1 MDQKELISRLREYN
15 RARKAQ
21 VCSDLEKQCIKYVD
35 EHDYLYTYIN
45 YEAELPVQA
54 EEFIRK
60 NRRFKGLLGEDHERL
75 CLYLG
80 HIQEYSCN
88 DGVVRM
94 DVRSKRFSRYRN
106 KVLQAVWA
114 FYLFYGAGLSLK
126 ELIYG
131 EYRDLLYSVD
141 FSQVIAAELLAENP
155 EAVRYCMEALTSE
168 NNTAVLTRGVII
180 GVEQSHNRELQETLL
195 RVFLAARLQEGFR
208 QSVVETADE
217 NGLPFFRGLLD
228 VIQRDNLL
236 RFSSVQRAV
245 LTWIGIGWQEVKEK
259 DVRYIFDLIVRGF
272 KGEDILP
279 ENPLE
284 VYIRLYCMGALDVE
298 AAVKEAC
305 GLLGSSQRYI
315 VASALVYLSLTK
327 SFHVAEHLDFPE
339 KFGEDEWIMALF
351 FAECIRTGDYVKRV
365 RLSGK
370 ETEKLYLQT
379 EKFLKTLGSRK
390 TFSSKGFEWF
400 QVTLTKESLC
410 LFMIQLLEK
419 HATPRMAELFLPYAA
434 STLRWTNLDF
444 FMGKCFPMVPESA
457 RKRFMEKE
465 IISSNEDL
473 GKWIV
478 KEYGKMSLTEDEL
491 LGLEGRLTTK
501 KARARAYIVEVLAAQ
516 KKERVQASYDRL
528 KDSKSKT
535 IRESALEL
543 RKKAGLVAE
552 SEAVYAEA
560 VVSPV
565 EIKGREEGFG
575 LYEPEHRYE
584 LESPEFV
591 KVSEK
596 GLLKKEKRVD
606 LKQVFPWNK
615 KQVTEY
621 IRRWGERIQEHEDDE
636 YYTGH
641 EYRQVKDRGFY
652 PLNYK
657 ETGLD
662 ALPLGEVW
670 RNYFQEDGLE
680 KEVVFE
686 ICFLLETTCDS
697 IFLEKV
703 LDVKSEL
710 FTLDRRE
717 LRDIPYT
724 GHFETIFSR
733 YFQEV
738 STEADFSETAALLLQ
753 LVARYGKFLKYKKK
767 DYSDKEEEH
776 ALTDNRS
783 IYFLKGEL
791 HLEQGDDDSFRRY
804 FPVAFELFNRYALG
818 NPRTVQGKPLVEPLL
833 LARAVSL
840 GMLPKEALYEGIL
853 DTHTE
858 RKQNYYYGSERGQ
871 LFEAFRDAYFEGKGI
886 WGMNPHMSLDSYRHI
901 RCDFKQEVFGC
912 LRDALD
918 QITDV
923 LLSMEV
929 QRLNEKTAVTDY
941 VESLTII
948 RGVQYLLLALKVLE
962 GEDIK
967 RNGSRWERNT
977 VFADVIRHCY
987 PMIRVNQA
995 GSGGAKMQSEAGRPE
1010 TDEAAVQSEAGGPE
1024 ISEAA
1029 VQLEAGRAE
1038 ISEAAVLSEAGRP
1051 EIGEAAVLSAAHI
1064 PEERLVETAMM
1075 SSQWIDVIEEVL
1087 GWDGFKEACYYF
1099 TAHMKQYDLKQKKAE
1114 IARYTELEPE
1124 DLYDGAFDMDWCKN
1138 VYASLGEK
1146 RFALLYKASKFL
1158 CDNSFHTRAR
1168 KYADACLGKKGKEVW
1183 KKEAVEKRNKD
1194 ALNAYC
1200 ICPIEDDADL
1210 LERYLYVQQFLKES
1224 KQFGAKRQA
1233 SEKRAAEMA
1242 LMNLAKNSRF
1252 ETVTRLSWMM
1262 ESEEVQQNQD
1272 VLTPR
1277 ALSDGT
1283 SGAKDC
1289 VEAWIEIDSQGRNEI
1304 HIRKNGKNQKSVPSA
1319 YKKHEWI
1326 VHLKEIHARWQEQYK
1341 RSRRMLEQA
1350 MEERTEFLREELG
1363 MMMTNPIVSPML
1375 EKLVLKSGKKVGFV
1389 TDEGFLAQPKGEVG
1403 ESVRIAH
1410 PYDLYEMGL
1419 WRSYQKQVF
1428 DSGLIQPFKQVFRE
1442 LYLKLPDELD
1452 LPETRRYSGYQIQTK
1467 KAAAALKSRKW
1478 NVSYENGLERV
1489 YYKDNLVVNLYAQ
1502 ADWFSP
1508 GDIEA
1513 PAIEYVAF
1521 YSRKDGSQV
1530 LIRDIDPV
1538 TFSETMRD
1546 VDMAVSTAY
1555 VGGVD
1560 PVTSFSTME
1569 LRRTIAEY
1577 TSSLMKLP
1585 NVTVKEHFADIE
1597 GGLNHYSVH
1606 LGSGVVHQSGG
1617 GTIHIVP
1624 VHSGK
1629 RGKVY
1634 LPFLDEDPKTAE
1646 ILSKI
1651 VMLAE
1656 DGKIKDPEI
1665 LRQIVR
1671 PDRS

>member
-1 MDQKELISRLREYN
+1 MDQKELVSRLRAYN
-15 RARKAQ
+15 KARNGLL
-21 VCSDLEKQCIKYVD
+21 CTELEKNYMKYVE
-35 EHDYLYTYIN
+35 EHDYLYIYLDQ
-45 YEAELPVQA
+45 EEELPESA
-54 EEFIRK
+54 EEFLRK
-60 NRRFKGLLGEDHERL
+60 NRRFNGLLGEHHEKL
-75 CLYLG
+75 CLYLK

-88 DGVVRM
+88 DGLVRM
-94 DVRSKRFSRYRN
+94 DVRSRRFSRYRN
-106 KVLQAVWA
+106 KVLQAIWA

-126 ELIYG
+126 DLIYG
-131 EYRDLLYSVD
+131 EYRDLVYSMD
-141 FSQVIAAELLAENP
+141 FSQVIAAELLAENQ
-155 EAVRYCMEALTSE
+155 EAARYCMDTLTSE

-180 GVEQSHNRELQETLL
+180 GVEQSHDRKLQETLL
-195 RVFLAARLQEGFR
+195 KVFQAARLQEGFR
-208 QSVVETADE
+208 QSVAETADE
-217 NGLPFFRGLLD
+217 NSLPFFYSLLD
-228 VIQRDNLL
+228 VIQKDNLL

-245 LTWIGIGWQEVKEK
+245 LTWIGIGYQEVKEK
-259 DVRYIFDLIVRGF
+259 DVRHIFGLLIRGF
-272 KGEDILP
+272 KGEEIP
-279 ENPLE
+279 SENPLDI
-284 VYIRLYCMGALDVE
+284 YIGLYCMGALDVE
-298 AAVKEAC
+298 RAVREAC
-305 GLLGSSQRYI
+305 GLLGSRERY
-315 VASALVYLSLTK
+315 VLASALVYLSLTR
-327 SFHVAEHLDFPE
+327 SFSVAEHLDFPE

-351 FAECIRTGDYVKRV
+351 YGECIRAGDSVKRL
-365 RLSGK
+365 RLSGE
-370 ETEKLYLQT
+370 ETEKLYVQT
-379 EKFLKTLGSRK
+379 EGFLRTLGSRK
-390 TFSSKGFEWF
+390 TFSSRGFEWF

-410 LFMIQLLEK
+410 LFMLQLLEK

-434 STLRWTNLDF
+434 SALRWKNLDL
-444 FMGKCFPMVPESA
+444 FMEKYFPMAPEAA

-465 IISSNEDL
+465 IISSNEEL

-478 KEYGKMSLTEDEL
+478 KEYGKLSLTEEEL
-491 LGLEGRLTTK
+491 LRLEGRLTTK
-501 KARARAYIVEVLAAQ
+501 KARARAYIVDVLAAQ
-516 KKERVQASYDRL
+516 KKERAQESYDRL

-543 RKKAGLVAE
+543 GKKAGLVTE
-552 SEAVYAEA
+552 KKAVCAEA

-584 LESPEFV
+584 LRSPEFL

-596 GLLKKEKRVD
+596 GLLKKEKHAD
-606 LKQVFPWNK
+606 LKRVFPWNK

-621 IRRWGERIQEHEDDE
+621 IRRWGGRIQEHEDDE

-641 EYRQVKDRGFY
+641 EYRQVKDRAFY
-652 PLNYK
+652 PVNYTK
-657 ETGLD
+657 KGLD
-662 ALPLGEVW
+662 AMPLGDVW
-670 RNYFQEDGLE
+670 RKYFEEDRLPE
-680 KEVVFE
+680 EVVFE
-686 ICFLLETTCDS
+686 IRFLLETACDS

-710 FTLDRRE
+710 FTLDRGE
-717 LRDIPYT
+717 IKDIPYS
-724 GHFETIFSR
+724 GHFETIFFW
-733 YFQEV
+733 YFREV
-738 STEADFSETAALLLQ
+738 SERADFPETAALLLQ
-753 LVARYGKFLKYKKK
+753 MVARYGKFLKYKKK
-767 DYSDKEEEH
+767 DYSGKEKEH

-783 IYFLKGEL
+783 ISFLKGEL
-791 HLEQGDDDSFRRY
+791 RLEQGDDDSFRRY
-804 FPVAFELFNRYALG
+804 FPVVFELFNRYALG
-818 NPRTVQGKPLVEPLL
+818 NPRTVQGKPLVGPLL

-840 GMLPKEALYEGIL
+840 GMLPEEALYEGIL

-858 RKQNYYYGSERGQ
+858 REPYYYYGTDRGQ

-886 WGMNPHMSLDSYRHI
+886 WGMNPHMDIHSYRHI
-901 RCDFKQEVFGC
+901 RGEFKPEVILC

-918 QITDV
+918 QITDTII
-923 LLSMEV
+923 SMEV

-941 VESLTII
+941 VECFSVI

-967 RNGSRWERNT
+967 RGGSRWERNT

-987 PMIRVNQA
+987 PLLHGNQA
-995 GSGGAKMQSEAGRPE
+995 GNSGEICVSGAPSGTSEPGTEAGN
-1010 TDEAAVQSEAGGPE
+1010 GGGE
-1024 ISEAA
+1024 M
-1029 VQLEAGRAE
+1029 
-1038 ISEAAVLSEAGRP
+1038 LSEAGMAQ
-1051 EIGEAAVLSAAHI
+1051 IDEAAVLSAAHI
-1064 PEERLVETAMM
+1064 PEERLVETAML
-1075 SSQWIDVIEEVL
+1075 SPQWIDIIAKVL

-1183 KKEAVEKRNKD
+1183 KKDAVEKRNKD

-1200 ICPIEDDADL
+1200 ICPIEDDEDL

-1224 KQFGAKRQA
+1224 RQFGAQRQA

-1242 LMNLAKNSRF
+1242 LMNLARNSRF

-1262 ESEEVQQNQD
+1262 ESEEVRQNEE
-1272 VLTPR
+1272 VLAPR
-1277 ALSDGT
+1277 ALSDGAA
-1283 SGAKDC
+1283 GGKDR

-1304 HIRKNGKNQKSVPSA
+1304 RVRKNGRLQKSVPAA

-1326 VHLKEIHARWQEQYK
+1326 LHLKEIHARWQEQYK

-1350 MEERTEFLREELG
+1350 MEERTEFPGEELG
-1363 MMMTNPIVSPML
+1363 MIMNNPIVSPML
-1375 EKLVLKSGKKVGFV
+1375 EKLVLVSGEKTGFC
-1389 TDEGFLAQPKGEVG
+1389 TDGDFLAQLKKDGKAA
-1403 ESVRIAH
+1403 VRIAH
-1410 PYDLYEMGL
+1410 PYDIYELGL
-1419 WRSYQKQVF
+1419 WGSYQKQVF
-1428 DSGLIQPFKQVFRE
+1428 DAGMVQPFKQVFRE

-1452 LPETRRYSGYQIQTK
+1452 QPETRRYSGYQIQTK
-1467 KAAAALKSRKW
+1467 KAAAALKGRKW

-1521 YSRKDGSQV
+1521 YSRKDSGQV

-1546 VDMAVSTAY
+1546 VDLAVSTAY

-1577 TSSLMKLP
+1577 TCSLMKLK

-1617 GTIHIVP
+1617 GAVHIVP
-1624 VHSGK
+1624 VHSAK

-1671 PDRS
+1671 KRPETTCE

>member
-1 MDQKELISRLREYN
+1 
-15 RARKAQ
+15 
-21 VCSDLEKQCIKYVD
+21 
-35 EHDYLYTYIN
+35 
-45 YEAELPVQA
+45 
-54 EEFIRK
+54 
-60 NRRFKGLLGEDHERL
+60 
-75 CLYLG
+75 
-80 HIQEYSCN
+80 
-88 DGVVRM
+88 
-94 DVRSKRFSRYRN
+94 
-106 KVLQAVWA
+106 
-114 FYLFYGAGLSLK
+114 
-126 ELIYG
+126 
-131 EYRDLLYSVD
+131 
-141 FSQVIAAELLAENP
+141 
-155 EAVRYCMEALTSE
+155 
-168 NNTAVLTRGVII
+168 
-180 GVEQSHNRELQETLL
+180 
-195 RVFLAARLQEGFR
+195 
-208 QSVVETADE
+208 
-217 NGLPFFRGLLD
+217 
-228 VIQRDNLL
+228 
-236 RFSSVQRAV
+236 
-245 LTWIGIGWQEVKEK
+245 
-259 DVRYIFDLIVRGF
+259 
-272 KGEDILP
+272 
-279 ENPLE
+279 
-284 VYIRLYCMGALDVE
+284 
-298 AAVKEAC
+298 
-305 GLLGSSQRYI
+305 
-315 VASALVYLSLTK
+315 
-327 SFHVAEHLDFPE
+327 
-339 KFGEDEWIMALF
+339 
-351 FAECIRTGDYVKRV
+351 
-365 RLSGK
+365 
-370 ETEKLYLQT
+370 
-379 EKFLKTLGSRK
+379 
-390 TFSSKGFEWF
+390 
-400 QVTLTKESLC
+400 
-410 LFMIQLLEK
+410 
-419 HATPRMAELFLPYAA
+419 
-434 STLRWTNLDF
+434 
-444 FMGKCFPMVPESA
+444 
-457 RKRFMEKE
+457 
-465 IISSNEDL
+465 
-473 GKWIV
+473 
-478 KEYGKMSLTEDEL
+478 
-491 LGLEGRLTTK
+491 
-501 KARARAYIVEVLAAQ
+501 
-516 KKERVQASYDRL
+516 
-528 KDSKSKT
+528 
-535 IRESALEL
+535 
-543 RKKAGLVAE
+543 
-552 SEAVYAEA
+552 
-560 VVSPV
+560 
-565 EIKGREEGFG
+565 
-575 LYEPEHRYE
+575 
-584 LESPEFV
+584 
-591 KVSEK
+591 
-596 GLLKKEKRVD
+596 
-606 LKQVFPWNK
+606 
-615 KQVTEY
+615 
-621 IRRWGERIQEHEDDE
+621 
-636 YYTGH
+636 
-641 EYRQVKDRGFY
+641 
-652 PLNYK
+652 
-657 ETGLD
+657 
-662 ALPLGEVW
+662 
-670 RNYFQEDGLE
+670 
-680 KEVVFE
+680 
-686 ICFLLETTCDS
+686 
-697 IFLEKV
+697 
-703 LDVKSEL
+703 
-710 FTLDRRE
+710 
-717 LRDIPYT
+717 
-724 GHFETIFSR
+724 
-733 YFQEV
+733 
-738 STEADFSETAALLLQ
+738 
-753 LVARYGKFLKYKKK
+753 
-767 DYSDKEEEH
+767 
-776 ALTDNRS
+776 
-783 IYFLKGEL
+783 
-791 HLEQGDDDSFRRY
+791 
-804 FPVAFELFNRYALG
+804 
-818 NPRTVQGKPLVEPLL
+818 
-833 LARAVSL
+833 
-840 GMLPKEALYEGIL
+840 
-853 DTHTE
+853 
-858 RKQNYYYGSERGQ
+858 
-871 LFEAFRDAYFEGKGI
+871 
-886 WGMNPHMSLDSYRHI
+886 
-901 RCDFKQEVFGC
+901 
-912 LRDALD
+912 
-918 QITDV
+918 
-923 LLSMEV
+923 
-929 QRLNEKTAVTDY
+929 
-941 VESLTII
+941 
-948 RGVQYLLLALKVLE
+948 
-962 GEDIK
+962 
-967 RNGSRWERNT
+967 
-977 VFADVIRHCY
+977 
-987 PMIRVNQA
+987 
-995 GSGGAKMQSEAGRPE
+995 MQSEAGRPE

-1099 TAHMKQYDLKQKKAE
+1099 TAHMKQNDLKQKKAE